1 MSTELILSVQGMTC
15 GSCKAKVGG
24 ALDGVDGV
32 ESYDVDLVNRLVT
45 VRGDAVDDGRV
56 LGALAAAGYPAQ
68 TEQA

>member
-15 GSCKAKVGG
+15 GSCKGKVSG

-32 ESYDVDLVNRLVT
+32 ESYEVDLVNRLVV
-45 VRGDAVDDGRV
+45 VRGDAVDDERV

-68 TEQA
+68 TQQA